1 MKMNLL
7 IGNDAVITNSKEVI
21 TRCPETEAEQLFL
34 QKFKELIIAEM
45 KSKIAKNIVEIE
57 L

>member
-7 IGNDAVITNSKEVI
+7 IGNDAVITSSKEVI
-21 TRCPETEAEQLFL
+21 TRCPETEAEQMFL
-34 QKFKELIIAEM
+34 QKFKELIVAEM
-45 KSKIAKNIVEIE
+45 KSKIAKNIIDIE